1 MEPKRVLAGPDRL
14 SSLPAELRDE
24 ILVRLDLRDAV
35 RTSVLSRTWRH
46 LWKSLS
52 VLSLSFPFG
61 THPSVV
67 DSVLLPYI
75 GPRVSLFDICVD
87 DESAGRID
95 DWFAALS
102 RCRVESIHMCGRLR
116 SGYFNLHSSI
126 FSFGDLV
133 SLRLRCCNIPPLPV
147 GFAGFPTLQ
156 ELDLIFVVF
165 PANGDKQLE
174 AIIRRSPLLRTLDM
188 FDVCIS
194 DDYPE
199 SVIEAPNLRILSI
212 YSEYDYGWRFGEL
225 PCLEYANIDLL
236 FCPQHERDFGDFLAR
251 FAHVQKLSLF
261 SPADDVKMPY
271 TLPFTFYNLKNLMLS
286 MDFTEMRPILFMF
299 TLLRSCDNLQK
310 LEIESR
316 DVFGQ
321 GFEADWEFLNALW
334 TDGMCASLQIVQM
347 SRVIWL
353 PNEILLMKLILSKA
367 RLLRTLY
374 VDTHPDDFDD
384 PIIDLLKCKR
394 ASAQARVLFEG
405 LAQQY

>member
-133 SLRLRCCNIPPLPV
+133 SLRLRCCNIPPLP
-147 GFAGFPTLQ
+147 
-156 ELDLIFVVF
+156 
-165 PANGDKQLE
+165 
-174 AIIRRSPLLRTLDM
+174 
-188 FDVCIS
+188 
-194 DDYPE
+194 
-199 SVIEAPNLRILSI
+199 
-212 YSEYDYGWRFGEL
+212 
-225 PCLEYANIDLL
+225 
-236 FCPQHERDFGDFLAR
+236 HERDFGDFLAR